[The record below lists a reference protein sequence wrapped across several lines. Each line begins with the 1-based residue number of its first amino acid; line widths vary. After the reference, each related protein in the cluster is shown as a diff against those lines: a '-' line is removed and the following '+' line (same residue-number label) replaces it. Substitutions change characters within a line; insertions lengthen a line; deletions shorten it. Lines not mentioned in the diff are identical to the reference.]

1 MMRGNLVAT
10 PNFTGGPELQACH
23 AFDAKGLL
31 RCECQPIAQIRL
43 LRQGGMTQRRS
54 WRCWMRAA

>member
-1 MMRGNLVAT
+1 MMRGNLAAT
-10 PNFTGGPELQACH
+10 RSLTGAPERQASH

-31 RCECQPIAQIRL
+31 RCERQPIAQIRL
-43 LRQGGMTQRRS
+43 LRQGVMTQRRS